1 MSWYK
6 KYNRSVKI
14 VNTYCIFLNID
25 HGKTVTQLDREES
38 KFNDQSNVL
47 KNLILNSKKYVGKG
61 KEDIFTLLE
70 FSKEELKDMKQKNEE
85 LQKCQSTLD
94 FVGKFT
100 WVHIFQFLALN
111 VLFSSSFPQFIFPL
125 FYQCKGPLK
134 VRYTHSL

>member
-6 KYNRSVKI
+6 KYNRSVKV
-14 VNTYCIFLNID
+14 VNTYRIFLNID

-100 WVHIFQFLALN
+100 WT
-111 VLFSSSFPQFIFPL
+111 FIHFN
-125 FYQCKGPLK
+125 F
-134 VRYTHSL
+134 